1 MDGIQILMKDEPE
14 KYQTHFFD
22 YIKAGA
28 EPDTIEE
35 VYKKVHAA
43 IRADSTPKK
52 AEKQPPK
59 AQEDGPARRRGRQQ
73 TDAIFDLT
81 EAYFSFKTLDVKRM
95 LLRPGKKA
103 VSHIYRDSRIG
114 PYLLTLKEV
123 QLRIAFYSKHVFKQ
137 CQCTRH
143 PEIKWAQREDKVYIT
158 VVLAD
163 TKKVNLAPECVFSF
177 SATAGQHAYDLKLE
191 LADKVNVDESKI
203 NIGER
208 SIFCILEK
216 AEPKWWNKL
225 LKGDAKTPNYVKVDW
240 DKWVDEDDEAGPATN
255 LDMGGM
261 DFSV

>member
-22 YIKAGA
+22 YIKPGA

-81 EAYFSFKTLDVKRM
+81 EAYFSFKTLDVKVCLVPISTERICR
-95 LLRPGKKA
+95 L
-103 VSHIYRDSRIG
+103 DS
-114 PYLLTLKEV
+114 LTSIL
-123 QLRIAFYSKHVFKQ
+123 S
-137 CQCTRH
+137 RH

-225 LKGDAKTPNYVKVDW
+225 LKGDANTPNYVKVDW